1 MLAHLILEDGMKFTG
16 SLFGAERNVA
26 GEVVFQT
33 GMVGYPES
41 LTDPSYYCQILVLTY
56 PLIGNYGIASD
67 EEDEYGIPKWFE
79 SKRIWIEALIVGE
92 LSDYCSHWLST
103 RSLSEWMKEHNVP
116 GIQGIDTR
124 ELTKRI
130 RSNGTMLGKIVLEN
144 VSPTLIPFSDPNKR
158 NLICDVSIK
167 KKKLYNPNGHPRITV
182 VDIGLKYNQLR
193 CLLKRGARVEVVP
206 WDHSLNPDEFDGL
219 FLSNGPGDPVFCKQT
234 ISNIAKV
241 LNFSKPKPVF
251 GICLGHQLLALAIGA
266 KTYKMK
272 YGNRGHNQPAV
283 HLRTKRCCITSQNH
297 GFAVSTDSL
306 PLGWSMLFQNANDH
320 TNEGIVHDTLPFFSV
335 QFHPEHKAGPEDLE
349 VLFDVFFKSVENH
362 LKGTTKLCLK
372 DLIDYYMQPRIPES
386 INLKPVLKRVNK
398 VLILGSGGLSIGQA
412 GEFDYSGSQ
421 AIKALKEEKIKSVLI
436 NPNIATVQ
444 TSPDLADKV
453 YFLPI
458 TIEYVTQVI
467 KSERPDGI
475 LLTFGGQTALNCGVE
490 LEKAGIFDQYKIQ
503 VLGTPITSIIS
514 SEDRKLFAEKVAE
527 INESVVPSAAAY
539 SVPEAL
545 EVAESL
551 GYPILVRSAYAL
563 GGLGSGFANNQAE
576 LKTLVTQAL
585 VRSSQV
591 LLDKSL
597 KGWKE
602 VEYEVVRDAYDN
614 CITVCNMENVDPL
627 GIHTGESIVV
637 APSQTLTNEE
647 YNRLRTTAIKVI
659 RHLGV
664 VGECNIQ
671 YALNPNSEEFHIVE
685 VNARLSRSS
694 ALASK
699 ATGYPLAYIAA
710 KLALGISLPELCNS
724 VTGSTTACFEPSLDY
739 CVVKIPRWDLGKFAG
754 VSNKIGSSMKSVG
767 EVMAIGRNF
776 EEAFQKA
783 LRMVDENIAGFDPYI
798 KQVNDEELECP
809 TDKRMFVVAAALKTG
824 YSIDCLHK
832 LTRIDPWFLS
842 KLQNIINYHSF
853 LESFQSKPSGLT
865 KEVILKAKQLGF
877 SDKQIAQCIE
887 STELVVRKIRQTMHI
902 TPKIKQIDTVAAE
915 WPAKTNYLYL
925 TYNGISHD
933 LQFPGGAIMVLGSGV
948 YRIGSSVEFDWCAV
962 SCVTKLRKMGR
973 KTIMINYNPETVSTD
988 YDMCDRLYFDEIS
1001 FETVMD
1007 IYTLEQPEG
1016 IILCVGGQLPNN
1028 IALDLH
1034 LQKARILGTSPE
1046 SIDGAENRFKFSR
1059 LLDTIGISQPQW
1071 KELTNLETAKQFCE
1085 EVGYPCLVRPSYVL
1099 SGAAMNVAHSHHD
1112 LEMYL
1117 TEASAVSKE
1126 HPVVITKYLV
1136 EAKEIDIDAIAME
1149 GELLCM
1155 AVSEHVE
1162 NAGVHSGDATLVT
1175 PPQDLNSQTLSK
1187 IRAICHAIGR
1197 ALEVNGPYNIQLIA
1211 KDNQLKVIECNLRVS
1226 RSFPFV
1232 SKTLNC
1238 DFIALATQVIMGEK
1252 PEIMPDVMLGCGRVG
1267 VKVPVFSFSRL
1278 AGADVTLG
1286 VEMASTGEV
1295 ACFGENC
1302 YEAYLKSMIST
1313 GFCIPHHTILL
1324 SIGSYKHKA
1333 ELLASVRTLQKMGYK
1348 LYASIGTAD
1357 FYNEHGIQVEGVEL
1371 PFGDINQTTT
1381 KDQLTSIADYLSQ
1394 KEFDLVINLPMHG
1407 SGARRVSSFITQGYR
1422 TRRMAVDYAV
1432 PLITDVK
1439 CAKLLVEAL
1448 RLIGC
1453 SPPIKT
1459 HIDCMTS
1466 HQIVRLPGLIDVHV
1480 HLREPGATH
1489 KEDFTSGTSAAL
1501 AGGFTIICAMPNT
1514 NPPITDQT
1522 TLQLVQEL
1530 AKSGACCDYAIFA
1543 GASPHNTESVKDLGR
1558 SVVGLKMYLNDTYGP
1573 LQIHSFNDWMKP
1585 HILWKKNVAMTLP
1598 PDFPIFGLPDQ
1609 PNTYIE
1615 VDLKEEWT
1623 IPEKQA
1629 FSKAKWTPYAGRK
1642 VKGRVRRVVL
1652 RGEVAFVDGRVLVES
1667 GYGKDIINTQS
1678 DDIRQSS
1685 FQPVSNM
1692 SDSSLLINILSNFP
1706 NYKFVI
1712 APHTL
1717 EEKCSNDSPPGFPG
1731 LESIVPLLL
1740 TAVNDG
1746 KISIEDLVNKLY
1758 YNPKKIFGLPDQPNT
1773 YIEVDL
1779 KEEWTIPEKQAFS
1792 KAKWTP
1798 YAGRKVKGRVRR
1810 VVLRGEVAFVDG
1822 RVLVESGYGKDIINT
1837 QSDDIRQ
1844 SSFQPVSNMSDS
1856 SKLDDSIHKVQTKP
1870 NFPINVDMKR
1880 KESFKVLATEMYSQ
1894 MFQELGI
1901 KNSTPMKI
1909 SENNVGTTLSP
1920 LSHPAIT
1927 SINHPFSQIN
1937 SGLQGQHILSVECF
1951 TRDQLHG
1958 LFNLAHIFK
1967 LWVQKDRSLDHIL
1980 KGKVMASIFYE
1991 VSTRTSCSFSAAMQ
2005 RLGGHVIQMDESTSS
2020 VKKGETLEASDSKD
2034 LPTLSLDG
2042 IVQLSFCQQEI
2053 LKVANV
2059 CQKPVINAGDGTGE
2073 HPTQALL
2080 DVFTI
2085 REEIGTVNGLII
2097 TLVGDLKHG
2106 RTVHSLARLLTHYK
2120 VQLRYV
2126 SPDNL
2131 KMPENVVN
2139 YVSSK
2144 GISQEEF
2151 FSLEAAIPETDVLYM
2166 TRIQKERFTSLDEF
2180 NKKDCEN
2187 LLNLQTGKKRY
2198 RVNKTILRVKTKGD
2212 FEMYSQMFQE
2222 LGIKNS
2228 TPMKISENNV
2238 GTTLSPLSHPAI
2250 TSINHPFSQINSGL
2264 QGQHILSVECFT
2276 RDQLHGLF
2284 NLAHIFKLWVQKDR
2298 SLDHILKGKVMA
2310 SIFYEVSTRTSC
2322 SFSAAMQRLGGH
2334 VIQMDESTSS
2344 VKKGETLEDTITV
2357 MSGYS
2362 DIVVLRHPEPGA
2374 VLKVANVCQKPVIN
2388 AGDGTGEHPTQALLD
2403 VFTIREE
2410 IGTVNGLIITL
2421 VGDLKHGRTVHSLAR
2436 LLTHY
2441 KVQLRYVS
2449 PDNLKMPENVVNY
2462 VSSKGISQEEFFSL
2476 EAAIPETD
2484 VLYMT
2489 RIQKERFTSLD
2500 EFNKACGHFVVT
2512 PELMTKAKKRMIVMH
2527 PLPRVFEISPEFD
2540 TDPRAAYFRQ
2550 AEAGMY
2556 VRMALLAVVLGRS

>member
-16 SLFGAERNVA
+16 SLFGSERNVA

-144 VSPTLIPFSDPNKR
+144 VSPTSIPFSDPNKR

-167 KKKLYNPNGHPRITV
+167 EKKIYNPNGHPRITV

-206 WDHSLNPDEFDGL
+206 WNHSLNPDEFDGL

-234 ISNIAKV
+234 ISNIAEV

-297 GFAVSTDSL
+297 GFAVSTESL

-320 TNEGIVHDTLPFFSV
+320 TNEGIVHDSLPYFSV

-362 LKGTTKLCLK
+362 LKETTKLCLK

-563 GGLGSGFANNQAE
+563 GGLGSGFANNQEE

-809 TDKRMFVVAAALKTG
+809 TDKRMFVVAAALKAG
-824 YSIDCLHK
+824 YSIECLHK

-842 KLQNIINYHSF
+842 KLQNIINYHSY

-1126 HPVVITKYLV
+1126 HPVVITKYLI

-1313 GFCIPHHTILL
+1313 GFCIPRHTILL

-1543 GASPHNTESVKDLGR
+1543 GASSHNTESVKDLGR
-1558 SVVGLKMYLNDTYGP
+1558 FVVGLKMYLNDTYGP
-1573 LQIHSFNDWMKP
+1573 LRIHSFNDWMKHFQNWP
-1585 HILWKKNVAMTLP
+1585 RNIPLCVHAEGSTVAAAILLANLYQRSVHICHVS
-1598 PDFPIFGLPDQ
+1598 
-1609 PNTYIE
+1609 
-1615 VDLKEEWT
+1615 KEEELLV
-1623 IPEKQA
+1623 IRAAKEKGI
-1629 FSKAKWTPYAGRK
+1629 SVTC
-1642 VKGRVRRVVL
+1642 
-1652 RGEVAFVDGRVLVES
+1652 EVCPHHLFLS
-1667 GYGKDIINTQS
+1667 T
-1678 DDIRQSS
+1678 DDIESLGSKGNVKPPLAAPQD
-1685 FQPVSNM
+1685 QKVLWQNM
-1692 SDSSLLINILSNFP
+1692 D
-1706 NYKFVI
+1706 VI
-1712 APHTL
+1712 DCFATDHAPHTL

-1779 KEEWTIPEKQAFS
+1779 KEEWTIPKNQAFS

-1822 RVLVESGYGKDIINT
+1822 RVLVEPGYGKDIINT

-1844 SSFQPVSNMSDS
+1844 SGFQPVSSVSDS
-1856 SKLDDSIHKVQTKP
+1856 SNLDDSTNKIQTKP
-1870 NFPINVDMKR
+1870 NFPVSLDKKR

-1901 KNSTPMKI
+1901 KNSTPTKI
-1909 SENNVGTTLSP
+1909 SENNVGTALSP
-1920 LSHPAIT
+1920 LSHPAVT

-1958 LFNLAHIFK
+1958 LFNLAHVFK
-1967 LWVQKDRSLDHIL
+1967 LWVQKDRLLDHIL

-2005 RLGGHVIQMDESTSS
+2005 RLGGHV
-2020 VKKGETLEASDSKD
+2020 V
-2034 LPTLSLDG
+2034 
-2042 IVQLSFCQQEI
+2042 
-2053 LKVANV
+2053 
-2059 CQKPVINAGDGTGE
+2059 
-2073 HPTQALL
+2073 
-2080 DVFTI
+2080 
-2085 REEIGTVNGLII
+2085 
-2097 TLVGDLKHG
+2097 
-2106 RTVHSLARLLTHYK
+2106 
-2120 VQLRYV
+2120 
-2126 SPDNL
+2126 
-2131 KMPENVVN
+2131 
-2139 YVSSK
+2139 
-2144 GISQEEF
+2144 
-2151 FSLEAAIPETDVLYM
+2151 
-2166 TRIQKERFTSLDEF
+2166 
-2180 NKKDCEN
+2180 
-2187 LLNLQTGKKRY
+2187 
-2198 RVNKTILRVKTKGD
+2198 
-2212 FEMYSQMFQE
+2212 
-2222 LGIKNS
+2222 
-2228 TPMKISENNV
+2228 
-2238 GTTLSPLSHPAI
+2238 
-2250 TSINHPFSQINSGL
+2250 
-2264 QGQHILSVECFT
+2264 
-2276 RDQLHGLF
+2276 
-2284 NLAHIFKLWVQKDR
+2284 
-2298 SLDHILKGKVMA
+2298 
-2310 SIFYEVSTRTSC
+2310 
-2322 SFSAAMQRLGGH
+2322 
-2334 VIQMDESTSS
+2334 QMDESTSS

-2362 DIVVLRHPEPGA
+2362 DVVVLRHPEPGA

>member
-1 MLAHLILEDGMKFTG
+1 MLAHLILEDGTKYTG
-16 SLFGAERNVA
+16 LLFGAERNVA

-41 LTDPSYYCQILVLTY
+41 LTDPSYHCQILVLTY

-67 EEDEYGIPKWFE
+67 DVDEYGIPKWFE
-79 SKRIWIEALIVGE
+79 SKQIWIEALIVGE
-92 LSDYCSHWLST
+92 VSDYYSHWLSKK
-103 RSLSEWMKEHNVP
+103 SLSEWMKMHNIP

-130 RSNGTMLGKIVLEN
+130 RTNGTMLGKILVEK
-144 VSPTLIPFSDPNKR
+144 VSPNSFPFLDPNKR
-158 NLICDVSIK
+158 NLVCEVSVKEKQI
-167 KKKLYNPNGHPRITV
+167 YNPNGYPRITV

-206 WDHSLNPDEFDGL
+206 WNYSLNPDEFDGL
-219 FLSNGPGDPVFCKQT
+219 FLSNGPGDPKFCKQT
-234 ISNIAKV
+234 VSNI
-241 LNFSKPKPVF
+241 SKIINNSESKTVF

-266 KTYKMK
+266 TTYKMK
-272 YGNRGHNQPAV
+272 YGNRGHNQPAI
-283 HLRTKRCCITSQNH
+283 HIGTKRCYITSQNH
-297 GFAVSTDSL
+297 GYAVDSKSL
-306 PLGWSMLFQNANDH
+306 PSGWSSLFQNANDN
-320 TNEGIVHDTLPFFSV
+320 TNEGIVNDKLPFFSV

-349 VLFDVFFKSVENH
+349 ILFDVFFESIRNQLEGNV
-362 LKGTTKLCLK
+362 KLNLK
-372 DLIDYYMQPRIPES
+372 DLINYHLQPKLSES
-386 INLKPVLKRVNK
+386 ISLKPPVKRISK

-421 AIKALKEEKIKSVLI
+421 AIKALKEEKIKTVLI

-458 TIEYVTQVI
+458 TAEYVTQVI

-475 LLTFGGQTALNCGVE
+475 LLTFGGQTALNCGIE
-490 LEKAGIFDQYKIQ
+490 LQKAKIFDQYKIH

-514 SEDRKLFAEKVAE
+514 SEDRKIFAEKVSE

-539 SVPEAL
+539 SVSEAL
-545 EVAESL
+545 EVAEVL
-551 GYPILVRSAYAL
+551 GYPVLVRSAYAL
-563 GGLGSGFANNQAE
+563 GGLGSGFANNKTE
-576 LKTLVTQAL
+576 LKVLVTQAL
-585 VRSSQV
+585 VHSSQV

-602 VEYEVVRDAYDN
+602 VEYEVLRDSYDN
-614 CITVCNMENVDPL
+614 CVTVCNMENVDPL

-659 RHLGV
+659 RHLGI

-699 ATGYPLAYIAA
+699 ATGYPLAYVAA

-724 VTGSTTACFEPSLDY
+724 VTDSTTACFEPSLDY

-783 LRMVDENIAGFDPYI
+783 LRMVDENVNGFDPYI
-798 KQVNDEELECP
+798 KPVNDEELECP
-809 TDKRMFVVAAALKTG
+809 TDKRMFVVAAALKAG
-824 YSIDCLHK
+824 YSIESLHK
-832 LTRIDPWFLS
+832 LTRIDSWFLS
-842 KLQNIINYHSF
+842 KLQNIIKYHSF
-853 LESFQSKPSGLT
+853 LESFQSKPADLT

-877 SDKQIAQCIE
+877 SDKQIANCVE
-887 STELVVRKIRQTMHI
+887 STELVVRKIRQTMGI
-902 TPKIKQIDTVAAE
+902 TPQIKQIDTVAAE
-915 WPAKTNYLYL
+915 WPARTNYLYL

-933 LQFPGGAIMVLGSGV
+933 LEFPGGAVMVLGSGV

-962 SCVTKLRKMGR
+962 SCVKKLRNMGR
-973 KTIMINYNPETVSTD
+973 KTIMLNYNPETVSTD

-1046 SIDGAENRFKFSR
+1046 SIDGAENRFKFSH

-1099 SGAAMNVAHSHHD
+1099 SGAAMNVAYSHHD

-1117 TEASAVSKE
+1117 SEASAVSRE

-1155 AVSEHVE
+1155 AVSEHIE

-1175 PPQDLNSQTLSK
+1175 PPQDLNSQTLSNIK
-1187 IRAICHAIGR
+1187 TICHAIGR

-1238 DFIALATQVIMGEK
+1238 DFVALATQVILGEK
-1252 PEIMPDVMLGCGRVG
+1252 PEIMPDITFGCGRVG

-1295 ACFGENC
+1295 ACFGENR

-1313 GFCIPHHTILL
+1313 GFCIPRHTILL
-1324 SIGSYKHKA
+1324 SIGSYKHKV
-1333 ELLASVRTLQKMGYK
+1333 ELLASVRTLYKMKYK

-1381 KDQLTSIADYLSQ
+1381 KGQLTSIADYLSQ

-1407 SGARRVSSFITQGYR
+1407 SGARRVSSFMTQGYK
-1422 TRRMAVDYAV
+1422 TRRMAVDFAV

-1448 RLIGC
+1448 RLIGE
-1453 SPPIKT
+1453 SPSIKT

-1466 HQIVRLPGLIDVHV
+1466 RQIVRLPGLIDIHT
-1480 HLREPGATH
+1480 HLREPGATY
-1489 KEDFTSGTSAAL
+1489 KENFVSGTSAAL

-1514 NPPITDQT
+1514 NPPLTDLS
-1522 TLQLVQEL
+1522 TLQLVQKL
-1530 AKSGACCDYAIFA
+1530 ASAGACCDYALFA
-1543 GASPHNTESVKDLGR
+1543 GASSNNINNVSDLGH

-1573 LQIHSFNDWMKP
+1573 LQLHSFNDWMKHFQNWPRNLPICVHAEESTVAAVILLANLYHRSVHICHVAKEEEITVIRTAKAEGIQVTCEVCP
-1585 HILWKKNVAMTLP
+1585 HHLFLNTDDLKILGCKGNVKPPLTTPQDQKALWQNIDVIDCFATDHAPHTLEEKCSDKAPPGFPGLESILPLLLTAVNDGKITMEDLLNKLYYNPKK
-1598 PDFPIFGLPDQ
+1598 IFGIPDQ
-1609 PNTYIE
+1609 ENTYIE
-1615 VDLKEEWT
+1615 VDLEEEWI
-1623 IPEKQA
+1623 IPEM
-1629 FSKAKWTPYAGRK
+1629 FGFTKAKWTPYAGRK
-1642 VKGRVRRVVL
+1642 VKGQVRRVVL
-1652 RGEVAFVDGRVLVES
+1652 RGEVAFVDGRVLVEP
-1667 GYGKDIINTQS
+1667 GFGRDIITTQS
-1678 DDIRQSS
+1678 DDIRFHQHH
-1685 FQPVSNM
+1685 SNTSNSVK
-1692 SDSSLLINILSNFP
+1692 SD
-1706 NYKFVI
+1706 
-1712 APHTL
+1712 
-1717 EEKCSNDSPPGFPG
+1717 
-1731 LESIVPLLL
+1731 ESI
-1740 TAVNDG
+1740 NR
-1746 KISIEDLVNKLY
+1746 IQ
-1758 YNPKKIFGLPDQPNT
+1758 KK
-1773 YIEVDL
+1773 
-1779 KEEWTIPEKQAFS
+1779 
-1792 KAKWTP
+1792 
-1798 YAGRKVKGRVRR
+1798 
-1810 VVLRGEVAFVDG
+1810 
-1822 RVLVESGYGKDIINT
+1822 
-1837 QSDDIRQ
+1837 SD
-1844 SSFQPVSNMSDS
+1844 
-1856 SKLDDSIHKVQTKP
+1856 
-1870 NFPINVDMKR
+1870 FPIITDRTKKS
-1880 KESFKVLATEMYSQ
+1880 KENFKVLATEMYIQ

-1901 KNSTPMKI
+1901 SNSTSKMIPEYQI
-1909 SENNVGTTLSP
+1909 TNTP
-1920 LSHPAIT
+1920 LAHPAVT
-1927 SINHPFSQIN
+1927 SINQLLSQN
-1937 SGLQGQHILSVECF
+1937 QNGLQGQHILSVESF
-1951 TRDQLHG
+1951 TKDQLHG
-1958 LFNLAHIFK
+1958 LFNIAHIFK
-1967 LWVQKDRSLDHIL
+1967 LWVQKDRCLDHIL

-2020 VKKGETLEASDSKD
+2020 VQKGETLEDTITVMSGYSDVVVLRHPEPGAVS
-2034 LPTLSLDG
+2034 
-2042 IVQLSFCQQEI
+2042 
-2053 LKVANV
+2053 KVANV
-2059 CQKPVINAGDGTGE
+2059 CQKPVINAGDGIGE

-2080 DVFTI
+2080 DVFMI

-2106 RTVHSLARLLTHYK
+2106 RTVHSLARLLTHYN
-2120 VQLRYV
+2120 VQLRYI

-2131 KMPENVVN
+2131 KMPENIKN

-2151 FSLEAAIPETDVLYM
+2151 SSLEAAIPETDVLYM
-2166 TRIQKERFTSLDEF
+2166 TRIQKERFE
-2180 NKKDCEN
+2180 
-2187 LLNLQTGKKRY
+2187 
-2198 RVNKTILRVKTKGD
+2198 TI
-2212 FEMYSQMFQE
+2212 
-2222 LGIKNS
+2222 
-2228 TPMKISENNV
+2228 
-2238 GTTLSPLSHPAI
+2238 
-2250 TSINHPFSQINSGL
+2250 
-2264 QGQHILSVECFT
+2264 
-2276 RDQLHGLF
+2276 
-2284 NLAHIFKLWVQKDR
+2284 
-2298 SLDHILKGKVMA
+2298 
-2310 SIFYEVSTRTSC
+2310 
-2322 SFSAAMQRLGGH
+2322 
-2334 VIQMDESTSS
+2334 
-2344 VKKGETLEDTITV
+2344 
-2357 MSGYS
+2357 
-2362 DIVVLRHPEPGA
+2362 
-2374 VLKVANVCQKPVIN
+2374 
-2388 AGDGTGEHPTQALLD
+2388 
-2403 VFTIREE
+2403 
-2410 IGTVNGLIITL
+2410 
-2421 VGDLKHGRTVHSLAR
+2421 
-2436 LLTHY
+2436 
-2441 KVQLRYVS
+2441 
-2449 PDNLKMPENVVNY
+2449 
-2462 VSSKGISQEEFFSL
+2462 
-2476 EAAIPETD
+2476 
-2484 VLYMT
+2484 
-2489 RIQKERFTSLD
+2489 D
-2500 EFNKACGHFVVT
+2500 EFNKACGHFIVT

-2540 TDPRAAYFRQ
+2540 TDPRAAYFCQ
-2550 AEAGMY
+2550 AEGGMY
-2556 VRMALLAVVLGRS
+2556 VRMALLAVVLGRY